1 VGSLHVELLVVLA
14 PAFACVVLC
23 LVARGGLSAL
33 LAAKVIEPPLRAL
46 ASRQHVNTLLAVA
59 TNLMFVGSAVGVL
72 YGSSERRR
80 LTSGWDCSSASVF
93 AWAVVRLS
101 RQAAALARN
110 EAEERNQAMLDALR
124 NALSADRNAAPSI
137 QREHRGRRLTT
148 AKTGRRCPALWKVRR
163 TPKMQGHVRM
173 EQHLMDSIS
182 GYTVFAVIAIIA
194 GLWLVRMV
202 GIATDREEAKRKNR
216 H

>member
-80 LTSGWDCSSASVF
+80 LTSGWDCSPASS
-93 AWAVVRLS
+93 S
-101 RQAAALARN
+101 RGLWCALAARRRRWPGTKPKS
-110 EAEERNQAMLDALR
+110 ATRPCSDALR
-124 NALSADRNAAPSI
+124 NEVLSPVRPVAHAP
-137 QREHRGRRLTT
+137 
-148 AKTGRRCPALWKVRR
+148 VMR
-163 TPKMQGHVRM
+163 TV
-173 EQHLMDSIS
+173 
-182 GYTVFAVIAIIA
+182 
-194 GLWLVRMV
+194 W
-202 GIATDREEAKRKNR
+202 
-216 H
+216 